1 MTYTKLGPRA
11 LDYTLCQYGVS
22 RNIFRGPR
30 KSFCKPYIV
39 CLGGSETFGQSV
51 PAPFPILTERL
62 IGQTVVNL
70 GVTHAGPDL
79 YLKDDAVIDIARKAE
94 LCVLQ
99 VMGANNMSNPYY
111 KVHPRRNDRFIK
123 ALPALGELFPEVDFT
138 EFHYTKHLLHHLNL
152 MDCGRFQL
160 ISTALR
166 KTWCDKM
173 KRLLK
178 VINRPTVLLW
188 MQNEPASFSFDSD
201 PLFVT
206 EREISSLSSQV
217 LSISNYRRC
226 STPTA
231 YSKYQFSDTLD
242 QDCHAEIS
250 MRLATDILV
259 HVA

>member
-39 CLGGSETFGQSV
+39 CLGGSEIFGQSV

-111 KVHPRRNDRFIK
+111 KVYPRRNDRFIK
-123 ALPALGELFPEVDFT
+123 ALPAF
-138 EFHYTKHLLHHLNL
+138 
-152 MDCGRFQL
+152 
-160 ISTALR
+160 STALR

-188 MQNEPASFSFDSD
+188 MQNKSACFSFDSD

-206 EREISSLSSQV
+206 QSDISVLSSQV
-217 LSISNYRRC
+217 LAISKYRRC

-231 YSKYQFSDTLD
+231 YSNYQFFDTLD

-250 MRLATDILV
+250 MRLATDILA

>member
-30 KSFCKPYIV
+30 KSFCNPYIA

-62 IGQTVVNL
+62 IGQTMVNL

-79 YLKDDAVIDIARKAE
+79 YLKDDAVIDIARKAQ

-99 VMGANNMSNPYY
+99 IMGAHNMSNRYY
-111 KVHPRRNDRFIK
+111 KVHPRRNDRFTK
-123 ALPALGELFPEVDFT
+123 ALPALVDLVPEVDFT
-138 EFHYTKHLLHHLNL
+138 GFHYTKHLLHHLNV
-152 MDCGRFQL
+152 MDCDRFER
-160 ISTALR
+160 ITTALR

-173 KRLLK
+173 KRLLT
-178 VINRPTVLLW
+178 VIDRPTVLLW
-188 MQNEPASFSFDSD
+188 IQNTPASFSFDSD

-206 EREISSLSSQV
+206 QSDISSLKPQV
-217 LSISNYRRC
+217 LAISRYRRC

-231 YSKYQFSDTLD
+231 YAKYQFFDALD

-250 MRLATDILV
+250 MRLATDILK
-259 HVA
+259 HAA

>member
-1 MTYTKLGPRA
+1 MTYTKLDPRA

-79 YLKDDAVIDIARKAE
+79 YLKDDTVIDIARMAE

-99 VMGANNMSNPYY
+99 VMGAHNMSNLYY

-123 ALPALGELFPEVDFT
+123 ALPALMDIFPEVDFT

-152 MDCGRFQL
+152 LDCERFQM
-160 ISTALR
+160 IGATLR

-188 MQNEPASFSFDSD
+188 MQNKPASFSFDSD

-217 LSISNYRRC
+217 LFISNYRHC

-231 YSKYQFSDTLD
+231 YSKYQFFDTLD

>member
-1 MTYTKLGPRA
+1 MVVRYDLHKTRPSGFGLH
-11 LDYTLCQYGVS
+11 TLSIWRIAEY
-22 RNIFRGPR
+22 
-30 KSFCKPYIV
+30 FCKPYIA

-79 YLKDDAVIDIARKAE
+79 YLKDEAVIDIAQNAQF
-94 LCVLQ
+94 CVLQ
-99 VMGANNMSNPYY
+99 VMGAHNMSNPYY

-123 ALPALGELFPEVDFT
+123 ALPALVDIFPDVDFT

-152 MDCGRFQL
+152 MDCDRFQL

-166 KTWCDKM
+166 TTWCDKM
-173 KRLLK
+173 KRLLNM
-178 VINRPTVLLW
+178 INRPTVLLW
-188 MQNEPASFSFDSD
+188 MQNKSNSFSFDSD
-201 PLFVT
+201 PLFIT
-206 EREISSLSSQV
+206 ESDISSLNSQV
-217 LSISNYRRC
+217 LGISKYRRC

-231 YSKYQFSDTLD
+231 YSKYQLFDVLD

>member
-30 KSFCKPYIV
+30 KSFCKPYIA

-99 VMGANNMSNPYY
+99 VMGVNNMSNPYY
-111 KVHPRRNDRFIK
+111 KAHPRRNDRFIK
-123 ALPALGELFPEVDFT
+123 ALPSLGELFPEVDFN

-152 MDCGRFQL
+152 MDCDRFQL
-160 ISTALR
+160 FSTALR

-173 KRLLK
+173 KRLLI

-188 MQNEPASFSFDSD
+188 MQNKSACFSFDSD

-206 EREISSLSSQV
+206 QSDISVLSSQV
-217 LSISNYRRC
+217 LAISKYRRC

-231 YSKYQFSDTLD
+231 YSKYQVLIPSIKIATL
-242 QDCHAEIS
+242 
-250 MRLATDILV
+250 RLA
-259 HVA
+259 